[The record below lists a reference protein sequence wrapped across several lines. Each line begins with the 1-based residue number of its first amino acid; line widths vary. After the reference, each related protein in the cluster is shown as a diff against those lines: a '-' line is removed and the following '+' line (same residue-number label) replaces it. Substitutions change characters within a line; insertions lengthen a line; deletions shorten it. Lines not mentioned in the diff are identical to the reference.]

1 MMDKKNPNYR
11 YISLRYVE
19 YDDGY
24 NVNELI
30 QWFGKSIGLFGP
42 RDREKSCFRLFVEL
56 FKAGANNK
64 ALTSDELASLLSLSR
79 GTVVHHLDRLM
90 ETGLVTSRKNRYSI
104 RERTFEEL
112 IKTIE
117 EDITSM
123 LENLKVASKKLD
135 DNLVFLKH

>member
-1 MMDKKNPNYR
+1 MDKKNPNYR

-56 FKAGANNK
+56 FKAGANDSS
-64 ALTSDELASLLSLSR
+64 LTSDELASLLSLSR
-79 GTVVHHLDRLM
+79 GTVIHHLDRLI
-90 ETGLVTSRKNRYSI
+90 EIGLVSSRKNKYFI
-104 RERTFEEL
+104 KEKTFEEL
-112 IKTIE
+112 IKTLE
-117 EDITSM
+117 EDINTM

-135 DNLVFLKH
+135 DDLAFLKH

>member
-1 MMDKKNPNYR
+1 MDKKNPNYR

-19 YDDGY
+19 YEDGY

-56 FKAGANNK
+56 FKAGANDK

-90 ETGLVTSRKNRYSI
+90 ETGLVTSKKNRYSI
-104 RERTFEEL
+104 REKTFEEL
-112 IKTIE
+112 IDAIE
-117 EDITSM
+117 EEISSM
-123 LENLKVASKKLD
+123 IKNLKVASKKLD
-135 DNLVFLKH
+135 ENLAFLKH

>member
-1 MMDKKNPNYR
+1 MDKKNPNYR

-19 YDDGY
+19 YDEGY

-56 FKAGANNK
+56 FKAGANNTS
-64 ALTSDELASLLSLSR
+64 LTSDELASLLSLSR
-79 GTVVHHLDRLM
+79 GTVIHHLDRLI
-90 ETGLVTSRKNRYSI
+90 ETGLVSSRKNKYFI
-104 RERTFEEL
+104 KEKTFEEL
-112 IKTIE
+112 IKALE
-117 EDITSM
+117 EDIASM

-135 DNLVFLKH
+135 DNLAFLKH

>member
-1 MMDKKNPNYR
+1 MDKKNPNYR

>member
-1 MMDKKNPNYR
+1 MDKKNPNYR

-19 YDDGY
+19 YEDGY

-30 QWFGKSIGLFGP
+30 HWFGKSIGLFGP

-56 FKAGANNK
+56 FKAGANDK

-90 ETGLVTSRKNRYSI
+90 ETGLVTSKKNRYSI
-104 RERTFEEL
+104 REKTFEEL
-112 IKTIE
+112 IDAIE
-117 EDITSM
+117 EEISSM
-123 LENLKVASKKLD
+123 IKNLKVASKKLD
-135 DNLVFLKH
+135 ENLAFLKH

>member
-1 MMDKKNPNYR
+1 MDKKNPNYR

-19 YDDGY
+19 YEDGY

-90 ETGLVTSRKNRYSI
+90 ETGLVASRKNRYSI
-104 RERTFEEL
+104 KEKTFEEL
-112 IKTIE
+112 IDAIE
-117 EDITSM
+117 EDISSM
-123 LENLKVASKKLD
+123 IKNLKVASKKLD
-135 DNLVFLKH
+135 ENLAFLKH